1 MFCYMATRILFIW
14 AKPGSNNF
22 LGKEWWSLLKMMLL
36 SENHDPGKRWWS
48 KLLLFFTETF
58 LLSEDI
64 FSKNLL
70 FFAIIFVYLVFNSII
85 FAQNLDSFTRAI
97 GFLRF
102 VIIVFALIYYFNL
115 ENSKYEKK
123 IFKAWTL
130 VFFLITLDLV
140 FEFIFGFNILNFKS
154 KEGADQV
161 EETYKN
167 SAPTEFAEAEQLLEV
182 RIDDT
187 TLMFVSLYP
196 DNDAMERASAARSKR
211 MDINKDIIESMD
223 GKTGNVIL
231 NHNN

>member
-1 MFCYMATRILFIW
+1 MSVARITTLSF
-14 AKPGSNNF
+14 
-22 LGKEWWSLLKMMLL
+22 KE
-36 SENHDPGKRWWS
+36 
-48 KLLLFFTETF
+48 
-58 LLSEDI
+58 
-64 FSKNLL
+64 
-70 FFAIIFVYLVFNSII
+70 
-85 FAQNLDSFTRAI
+85 
-97 GFLRF
+97 
-102 VIIVFALIYYFNL
+102 
-115 ENSKYEKK
+115 
-123 IFKAWTL
+123 
-130 VFFLITLDLV
+130 
-140 FEFIFGFNILNFKS
+140 

-167 SAPTEFAEAEQLLEV
+167 TAPTEFAEAEQLLEV

>member
-1 MFCYMATRILFIW
+1 MTMSFYYLFNGGKMSVARI
-14 AKPGSNNF
+14 
-22 LGKEWWSLLKMMLL
+22 
-36 SENHDPGKRWWS
+36 
-48 KLLLFFTETF
+48 TT
-58 LLSEDI
+58 
-64 FSKNLL
+64 
-70 FFAIIFVYLVFNSII
+70 
-85 FAQNLDSFTRAI
+85 
-97 GFLRF
+97 
-102 VIIVFALIYYFNL
+102 
-115 ENSKYEKK
+115 
-123 IFKAWTL
+123 
-130 VFFLITLDLV
+130 
-140 FEFIFGFNILNFKS
+140 LNFKS

-182 RIDDT
+182 RVDDT